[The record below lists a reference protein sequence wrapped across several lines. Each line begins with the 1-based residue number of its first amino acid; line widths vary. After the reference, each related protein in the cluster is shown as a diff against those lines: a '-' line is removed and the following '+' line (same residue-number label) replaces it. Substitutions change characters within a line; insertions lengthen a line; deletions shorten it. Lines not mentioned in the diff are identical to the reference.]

1 MTLPCRLP
9 ALAAVLFC
17 VAASTTWAQ
26 DDAPDASNGAR
37 VPEGP
42 NWSSDRVASVG
53 DLLEG
58 SWRSTDPLT
67 VLDLPSTDEDESTQR
82 VHAVMHLARV
92 FGRYTQDLLYVELA
106 REDALDQ
113 PYHQGLM
120 QLIEFGDSIVL
131 RKLDVASQGDG
142 LDAYAGFWAAPEVF
156 PRFDRDR
163 LIPVFDIELTESDDG
178 YSGTSPHPYP
188 TMVGSAVQATS
199 RIELRP
205 GHLVIE
211 DHGLDAQG
219 EQVWGERAAFE
230 PYDPPVEVRRHPQGL
245 VVVEYPASP
254 DARGAEDQDYV
265 QWAYRMWLYDNA
277 RSIGSSDFFG
287 STVYTQHPTGRG
299 SIRALAVAA
308 EDPHEGDAYR
318 IFAPASFAFRD
329 RGAEQRLVPPNASIT
344 AYFRVLR
351 IQSPDEAAATPD
363 GQQPNQGPQ
372 PREGGGG

>member
-131 RKLDVASQGDG
+131 RKLDVASQGETEQEALENLREALELYFEG
-142 LDAYAGFWAAPEVF
+142 
-156 PRFDRDR
+156 PRATRPPTVR
-163 LIPVFDIELTESDDG
+163 TIE
-178 YSGTSPHPYP
+178 
-188 TMVGSAVQATS
+188 
-199 RIELRP
+199 
-205 GHLVIE
+205 
-211 DHGLDAQG
+211 
-219 EQVWGERAAFE
+219 
-230 PYDPPVEVRRHPQGL
+230 VEV
-245 VVVEYPASP
+245 
-254 DARGAEDQDYV
+254 GA
-265 QWAYRMWLYDNA
+265 A
-277 RSIGSSDFFG
+277 
-287 STVYTQHPTGRG
+287 
-299 SIRALAVAA
+299 
-308 EDPHEGDAYR
+308 
-318 IFAPASFAFRD
+318 
-329 RGAEQRLVPPNASIT
+329 
-344 AYFRVLR
+344 
-351 IQSPDEAAATPD
+351 
-363 GQQPNQGPQ
+363 
-372 PREGGGG
+372 